1 MRIEISVHQKV
12 YFFSLEKRCQRTH
25 TQCCHDRRATILFVV
40 TGGPSVGKTTI
51 ITLLQERGFRVV
63 PEQATQIIKEG
74 EYLPWVDRDRF
85 QREVLR
91 RQMEVEAPYV
101 DSDDIVFLDRAVYDG
116 EAYYI
121 NDGMVPP
128 ADFEDVNPRR
138 YARAFLVEELSTF
151 DNNGVR
157 WENQEFTRKITPIFE
172 DCYAKREIPVTRI
185 PAMSPIMRL
194 GLVIDTVAK
203 SYKMPVV
210 EPTIVMPPLVY
221 A

>member
-1 MRIEISVHQKV
+1 MGAILVVVNISVA
-12 YFFSLEKRCQRTH
+12 SRGWTELAC
-25 TQCCHDRRATILFVV
+25 RRATMLFVV

-51 ITLLQERGFRVV
+51 ISLLEQRGFRVV

-74 EYLPWVDRDRF
+74 EFLPWVDRDRF

-91 RQMEVEAPYV
+91 RQLEVEAPYV
-101 DSDDIVFLDRAVYDG
+101 DSADIVFLDRALYDG

-128 ADFEDVNPRR
+128 SDFNQLDPAR
-138 YARAFLVEELSTF
+138 YEMAFLVEELSSF

-172 DCYAKREIPVTRI
+172 HCYASRNIPVRRI
-185 PAMSPIMRL
+185 PALSPLARL
-194 GLVIDTVAK
+194 ELVLDSVAK
-203 SYKMPVV
+203 NVRLPVV

>member
-1 MRIEISVHQKV
+1 M
-12 YFFSLEKRCQRTH
+12 
-25 TQCCHDRRATILFVV
+25 LFVV

-51 ITLLQERGFRVV
+51 ISLLEQRGFRVV

-74 EYLPWVDRDRF
+74 EFLPWVDRDRF

-91 RQMEVEAPYV
+91 RQLEVEAPYV
-101 DSDDIVFLDRAVYDG
+101 DSADIVFLDRALYDG

-128 ADFEDVNPRR
+128 SDFNQLDPSR
-138 YARAFLVEELSTF
+138 YEMAFLVEELSSF

-172 DCYAKREIPVTRI
+172 HCYASRNIPVKRI
-185 PAMSPIMRL
+185 PALSPLARL
-194 GLVIDTVAK
+194 ELVIDTVAK
-203 SYKMPVV
+203 NVRLPVV
-210 EPTIVMPPLVY
+210 EPTMVMPPLVY

>member
-1 MRIEISVHQKV
+1 MNFVR
-12 YFFSLEKRCQRTH
+12 FSLERYTRSLLTGE
-25 TQCCHDRRATILFVV
+25 RLILFVV

-63 PEQATQIIKEG
+63 PEVATQIIKEG
-74 EYLPWVDRDRF
+74 EFLPWVDRDRF

-91 RQMEVEAPYV
+91 RQLEVEAPYV
-101 DSDDIVFLDRAVYDG
+101 DTDDIVFLDRALYDG

-121 NDGMVPP
+121 NDDMVPP
-128 ADFEDVNPRR
+128 ADFAELDPSR
-138 YARAFLVEELSTF
+138 YEMAFLVEELSSF

-172 DCYAKREIPVTRI
+172 NCYASRNIPVTRV
-185 PAMSPIMRL
+185 PAMSPVQRVDMVVNAIAR
-194 GLVIDTVAK
+194 TVCL
-203 SYKMPVV
+203 PVV
-210 EPTIVMPPLVY
+210 EPTMVMPPLVY